1 MSFSKRFCAKNP
13 FKPSPLRTES
23 QEAKPVTKKVSSSDW
38 TKEAEEQAHNR
49 NKYTTDANIRKGAGA
64 DLGTIQSTSTEEN
77 KGAIGQ
83 MSPLQGAYESGA
95 DTAGAA
101 TYIPMAGVVTD
112 ALNRLGDGLETTVNK
127 IQRRKDFEQAKN
139 EDNPYY
145 TEDDFEKSWGD
156 YSFKNHSN
164 ATSDNNDMNAL
175 FSKLLKNLQ
184 SNNTTP
190 VEEPKKEEK
199 NGSPNEMRS
208 PLNETF
214 DEEFAR
220 LEATKGQGK
229 SMMQGQALDEVTVT
243 GTKKKTRTEHRR
255 DKTAKKIED
264 NKDDPSKRRKN
275 DRLTRRKARLER
287 KIKRQENKD
296 KKTYAKKK
304 GKIKRGK

>member
-1 MSFSKRFCAKNP
+1 
-13 FKPSPLRTES
+13 
-23 QEAKPVTKKVSSSDW
+23 
-38 TKEAEEQAHNR
+38 
-49 NKYTTDANIRKGAGA
+49 
-64 DLGTIQSTSTEEN
+64 
-77 KGAIGQ
+77 
-83 MSPLQGAYESGA
+83 MSPLESSYA
-95 DTAGAA
+95 SAEDTKGAA

-112 ALNRLGDGLETTVNK
+112 ALGRLGDGLETTVNK

-139 EDNPYY
+139 KDNPYY

-156 YSFKNHSN
+156 YSFKNQAT
-164 ATSDNNDMNAL
+164 ATSDNNDMNAI
-175 FSKLLKNLQ
+175 FDKLLKNLK
-184 SNNTTP
+184 SNVTT
-190 VEEPKKEEK
+190 VEEPEKEEPK
-199 NGSPNEMRS
+199 NEGPSMRS